1 MIISSGQKL
10 QSLNDYT
17 IKIYKDGVQ
26 LNETTH
32 SKFIGL
38 TDDNLSWKAH
48 QHDISKKASSNIG
61 ALKQVE
67 PFVSMHTEVMIY
79 KGLIEPRFDYCKAV
93 WGGLCYRGAYLWN
106 NLPQDVRTHSK
117 FSKSDDFEGKFT
129 LGLLIML
136 PQGNHVKQF
145 IELIHLLLLYEY
157 FNRLQIIITIIILFF
172 THQRTMDTF
181 SKA

>member
-48 QHDISKKASSNIG
+48 QHDISKKPPNSPKTLVGLSESSHLFLCTLKLSYAKVLLNH
-61 ALKQVE
+61 ALITVKR
-67 PFVSMHTEVMIY
+67 SEVACATVVLTHGTIF
-79 KGLIEPRFDYCKAV
+79 PR
-93 WGGLCYRGAYLWN
+93 N
-106 NLPQDVRTHSK
+106 VRTHSK
-117 FSKSDDFEGKFT
+117 FSKSDDFEGKLT

-136 PQGNHVKQF
+136 PHGNHEKQLL
-145 IELIHLLLLYEY
+145 ELIHFLLLYEN
-157 FNRLQIIITIIILFF
+157 FNRV
-172 THQRTMDTF
+172 
-181 SKA
+181 

>member
-1 MIISSGQKL
+1 MYADDTNVTFSAPSIPDLELQINTELKHTDLWLKGNNLSLNVAKTESMIISSGQKL

-17 IKIYKDGVQ
+17 IKIWNDGVQ

-38 TDDNLSWKAH
+38 TDDNPSWKAH

-61 ALKQVE
+61 GLKRVE

-93 WGGLCYRGAYLWN
+93 
-106 NLPQDVRTHSK
+106 
-117 FSKSDDFEGKFT
+117 
-129 LGLLIML
+129 
-136 PQGNHVKQF
+136 
-145 IELIHLLLLYEY
+145 
-157 FNRLQIIITIIILFF
+157 
-172 THQRTMDTF
+172 
-181 SKA
+181 